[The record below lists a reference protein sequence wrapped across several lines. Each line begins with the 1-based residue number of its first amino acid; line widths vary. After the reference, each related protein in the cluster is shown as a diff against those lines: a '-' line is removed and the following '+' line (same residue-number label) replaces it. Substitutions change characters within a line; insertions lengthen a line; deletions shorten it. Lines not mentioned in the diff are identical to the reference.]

1 MFSHQQTLLSPIIG
15 SEFLTTI
22 TTSQTSDHTSSDDN
36 DHNNPTYIF
45 HSWFC
50 LIVFIIDIIFIIA
63 SPSIPIFPT
72 LSTIK
77 TWYRYVKREPSS
89 NNNNTNIQQEE
100 EVEESTTNRTIA
112 NSSGPTHSFTSLLSQ
127 SKFYHVDLDLSLAS
141 IIAFIVLLIS
151 GTLDWDN
158 MKIGLIGAPGQ
169 HLQPYS
175 ILLLFMSLSYVC
187 VSLDIT
193 GLFSFIANWIIK
205 KSNYNGHKLFIWFSL
220 FASVLTIFTS
230 NDIVILTLTP
240 ICCYMCSCSKNLD
253 PTPYVISQFFL
264 ANVWSVILEIG
275 NPTNVIVALAYD
287 LNFLVYSKWMAIPA
301 TASGIVCFV
310 LLYVYFFSSIPTKI
324 EVESQN
330 SEPAGKETVPEENT
344 TSIEEENPTID
355 QVVAQQLSNEDKSS
369 LIGQGEEKKNDLD
382 IKAAIIKSIA
392 LLLCLVTLSV
402 TSLIKF
408 GESGDT
414 IPPWIVTC
422 SFFGFSLIYD
432 VIMDTIQFIKK
443 RRGTVK
449 VFESSIWKVLK
460 RLPWKIIPF
469 ILSMFTIVQLLNY
482 YGWTDLLAKRA
493 AELIVSLSGA
503 NNPLD
508 QKPTVRSLAVT
519 TLVMSYLSAISCNI
533 INNQPMTILFTS
545 VISSKEYKILSP
557 LQRKGSM
564 FSLILGSNFG
574 ANITLFGAL
583 AGIMFLSIL
592 RQNGITSKQINYF
605 TFLKFGLIITPLVIL
620 VGAFFIFI
628 ELLLFEE

>member
-1 MFSHQQTLLSPIIG
+1 MISQELVASLSQE
-15 SEFLTTI
+15 SSSNDSATT
-22 TTSQTSDHTSSDDN
+22 TAYT
-36 DHNNPTYIF
+36 F

-50 LIVFIIDIIFIIA
+50 MIVFIIDIMFIIA
-63 SPSIPIFPT
+63 SPSVPIFPT

-77 TWYRYVKREPSS
+77 TWLRYIKFQPTREVGVERG
-89 NNNNTNIQQEE
+89 TDQVNIQVEE
-100 EVEESTTNRTIA
+100 EEEAAVAEPNQEPRQ
-112 NSSGPTHSFTSLLSQ
+112 NFTSLLSQ

-141 IIAFIVLLIS
+141 IIAIIVLLIS

-193 GLFSFIANWIIK
+193 GLFGFIANWIIK

-301 TASGIVCFV
+301 TASGIVCFL

-324 EVESQN
+324 EVETPQPIEP
-330 SEPAGKETVPEENT
+330 SEESNTIPEQSNT
-344 TSIEEENPTID
+344 EEEGPTID
-355 QVVAQQLSNEDKSS
+355 QVVAQSTDEKS
-369 LIGQGEEKKNDLD
+369 LIGQEEKQSELD
-382 IKAAIIKSIA
+382 VKASIIKSIA

-408 GESGDT
+408 GESGDS

-422 SFFGFSLIYD
+422 SFFAFSLFYD
-432 VIMDTIQFIKK
+432 CIMDTIQFVKK
-443 RRGTVK
+443 RRGIVQN
-449 VFESSIWKVLK
+449 FESSIWKVLK

-482 YGWTDLLAKRA
+482 YGWTDLLAKKT
-493 AELIVSLSGA
+493 AELIVSLSGN

-508 QKPTVRSLAVT
+508 QKPTVLSLAVT

-605 TFLKFGLIITPLVIL
+605 TFLKFGLIITPIVIL
-620 VGAFFIFI
+620 VGSFFIFI